1 MLRPAVFACLAIG
14 VCAQTIPVPDEG
26 PARYVIHIM
35 SVAPAQRDDFVACLK
50 EDEMPFWRKL
60 KERRMLST
68 ISVFETIAVSSSE
81 PGVPAWNFVILS
93 QVPTGAS
100 ADALAEALVNRATCN
115 YTPGVELRRT
125 ETLRTTLNSNYA
137 RATPEDDVKAGESKV
152 EFGIEYI
159 AVKNTAE
166 TLKRYQ
172 ENMSVNIGPSIGLLI
187 QDGLMSSFV
196 ANETVKVH
204 YSQAGMPSWNQIHI
218 SGRPSATRDG
228 ATAAREAALRAVNP
242 SNGGPE
248 GVYGTLPSYR
258 TRPRV
263 DRARELFELAVR

>member
-1 MLRPAVFACLAIG
+1 MTRPALFACFAIG
-14 VCAQTIPVPDEG
+14 ACSQTVPVPDEG
-26 PARYVIHIM
+26 PARYVIHIL
-35 SVAPAQRDDFVACLK
+35 SVAQPQRDDFVACLK
-50 EDEMPFWRKL
+50 EDEVPYWRKL

-68 ISVFETIAVSSSE
+68 VSVFETIAVTSSE
-81 PGVPAWNFVILS
+81 AGVPGWNFVIAS
-93 QVPTGAS
+93 QVPSGAS
-100 ADALAEALVNRATCN
+100 ADSLAETLVKRRTCD
-115 YTPGVELRRT
+115 YMPGVEVRRT
-125 ETLRTTLNSNYA
+125 ETLRTTPNSNYA
-137 RATPEDDVKAGESKV
+137 RATAEDDAKARELNV

-159 AVKNTAE
+159 AVKDTPE

-187 QDGLMSSFV
+187 RDDWTFSFV

-218 SGRPSATRDG
+218 SGRPSATKDG
-228 ATAAREAALRAVNP
+228 SAAAREAALRAVNP
-242 SNGGPE
+242 NNGGPE